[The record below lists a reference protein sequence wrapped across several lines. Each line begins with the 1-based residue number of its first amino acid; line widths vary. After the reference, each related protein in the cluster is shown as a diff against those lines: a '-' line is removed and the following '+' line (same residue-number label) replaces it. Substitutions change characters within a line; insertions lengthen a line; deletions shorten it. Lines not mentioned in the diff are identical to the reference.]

1 MNRLRQILLF
11 VAAMCAICAQG
22 AGVVPVESADTV
34 IVDTFVCKGVVYE
47 FGGEPISET
56 GTYVKTYKSSVGTDS
71 TVVLY
76 LSVEDC
82 ASFSNVD
89 ESEEK
94 AMKSNLN
101 CDKVISPRSSFGPG
115 SEERNPVWVIE
126 NIEKYNNVVSI
137 YDRWG
142 KLLYQKRNYSN
153 SDGWDGTFRGSELP
167 SNDYWYAISLDDLG
181 RICYGHFSYKK
192 DR

>member
-101 CDKVISPRSSFGPG
+101 CDKVIYPHPTFGPG
-115 SEERNPVWVIE
+115 SDESGAYWVID
-126 NIEKYNNVVSI
+126 NIEMYNNEVSI

-142 KLLYQKRNYSN
+142 KLLYVKKNYTN
-153 SDGWDGTFRGSELP
+153 SDGWDGTFRGRELP
-167 SNDYWYAISLDDLG
+167 STDYWYAISLGDLG
-181 RICYGHFSYKK
+181 RICYGHFYYKK
-192 DR
+192 NR